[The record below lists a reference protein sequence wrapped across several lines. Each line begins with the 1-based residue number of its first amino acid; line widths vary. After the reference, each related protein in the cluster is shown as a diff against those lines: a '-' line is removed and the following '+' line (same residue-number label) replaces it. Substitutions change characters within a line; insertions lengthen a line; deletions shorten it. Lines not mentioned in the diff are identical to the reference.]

1 TLSTQGASLNTNID
15 AGRWRFN
22 TVTGGP
28 EEWVTA
34 PLSTGLHAIG
44 LHNVLNAGT
53 GPSDLF
59 HGEVG
64 TFSVAPTPWVVST
77 PNATGKG
84 AFHANSSLAL
94 SGLTVRGFGVSA
106 PVLETNL
113 TIVGGGIYTETFD
126 AASAGLIDVAI
137 GESYLQ
143 GMDLDLYLY
152 RWTGSSYAL
161 VASSAG
167 PTASEEVRLTMPQSG
182 RYLFVGPTGAPAVEV
197 DAGFLLVDANPPT
210 ILSTTPADGSFVR
223 DSSAHVAATYMDP
236 EISAGIAAATIT
248 IDGTDFS
255 PFGTFTDTT
264 FDWSLPF
271 GFSEGS
277 HTVVLTILDGA
288 GFSTSRT
295 WSFTVDTMAP
305 SLSVTSPN
313 YGLTG

>member
-1 TLSTQGASLNTNID
+1 HDPLARIHDGFLLGIQHRTVSALVPSTTLTVTVDYYRALDAPWLTESASNLSLAAGGVGSVDVTVSVPASQPFGILSGAVGPTPDPFSGIGPPVWGPYTLSTQGASLNTNID

-77 PNATGKG
+77 TNATGKG

-106 PVLETNL
+106 PVLERNL

-126 AASAGLIDVAI
+126 AANAGLIDVAI

-167 PTASEEVRLTMPQSG
+167 PT
-182 RYLFVGPTGAPAVEV
+182 
-197 DAGFLLVDANPPT
+197 
-210 ILSTTPADGSFVR
+210 
-223 DSSAHVAATYMDP
+223 
-236 EISAGIAAATIT
+236 
-248 IDGTDFS
+248 
-255 PFGTFTDTT
+255 
-264 FDWSLPF
+264 
-271 GFSEGS
+271 
-277 HTVVLTILDGA
+277 
-288 GFSTSRT
+288 
-295 WSFTVDTMAP
+295 
-305 SLSVTSPN
+305 
-313 YGLTG
+313 